1 MTDPSFANIAIS
13 TEGVE
18 AGLLRRLVRSPSFMI
33 GAVITAIVILA
44 AFVSYFWT
52 PYDPTAM
59 AIPDRLKGPS
69 ASHIFGTDQFGRDIF
84 SMIMVG
90 ARNSIAVSVF
100 SVGIGVI
107 VGVPLGLAAAARSG
121 LLDELVMRMNDLVFA
136 FPALL
141 TAVMLAAIIGPGT
154 LGAVIAIGV
163 FNIPV
168 FARLARGSALS
179 VLARE
184 FILASRASG
193 KGTTLILV
201 EHVLPNIMNTLIV
214 QATIQFSLGI
224 LLEAGLSYV
233 GLGTP
238 PPFPSW
244 GRMLNDA
251 QTLMATAP
259 HLALFPGLA
268 IVFAV
273 LGLNLLGDGLRDA
286 LDPRLSGGRAQS

>member
-1 MTDPSFANIAIS
+1 MTDPSFASTVMS

-18 AGLLRRLVRSPSFMI
+18 AGLLRRLVHSPSFMI

-44 AFVSYFWT
+44 ALISYFWT
-52 PYDPTAM
+52 PYDPMAM

-100 SVGIGVI
+100 SVGIGVV
-107 VGVPLGLAAAARSG
+107 VGVPLGLVAAARSG
-121 LLDELVMRMNDLVFA
+121 LLDEIVMRMNDLVFA
-136 FPALL
+136 FPALI

-193 KGTTLILV
+193 KGTALILI

-286 LDPRLSGGRAQS
+286 LDPRLAGRSAQA